1 LLTLSI
7 TISEKDTY
15 FEKKS
20 SRRVS
25 HSQFVVIDDKNKL
38 FATSV
43 TQMIRHLVVNVFT
56 FDSTPTVIPALPSY
70 HPRCVRVCLD
80 EAELGALNLNQGKH
94 VGDFENCEREVRS
107 I

>member
-1 LLTLSI
+1 MGREGFLYAGLFLVCSQGADASI
-7 TISEKDTY
+7 DG
-15 FEKKS
+15 
-20 SRRVS
+20 
-25 HSQFVVIDDKNKL
+25 KNKL

-70 HPRCVRVCLD
+70 HLRCVRVCLD